1 MTNNNQIRI
10 HFLTF
15 LIGFSQI
22 YAWATTY
29 YLPATLVKIVADET
43 GQSTL
48 AIIGGFSWALL
59 IGGLCA
65 PKIGAWIE
73 SEGGRRPLAA
83 GSLLMGFGLILLSQT
98 HGLLIWYL
106 GWTIVGLGM
115 ALGLF
120 NAAFAAIGRLLKQD
134 AKKIIIRITLISGF
148 ATLFWP
154 VTTYLIE
161 AVGWRNMVMIYAIP
175 HLVVWAPLFFF
186 KIPHWVPEHA
196 ETQVSDQLVARD
208 RIKLVFNL
216 LAIYAV
222 LRAIVG
228 TTVSVDI
235 LRMFTGLGLTI
246 TAAAF
251 VASLI
256 GPSQIAGRLIEIYF
270 GRNFDPLNSSIFWT
284 AILPLSVALLIFAG
298 TSSASIFAIG
308 YGMSN
313 GVLSITMGILPM
325 ILFGSKGYAA
335 LLGKLAL
342 PVLIAQAATPLLVD
356 PMIQNWPSLYIFYIA
371 GGLGIAAL
379 FCLIFLAAIS
389 KKALPMKYNS
399 QQDNSQ

>member
-1 MTNNNQIRI
+1 MKNSNPVQV

-43 GQSTL
+43 SQSTL
-48 AIIGGFSWALL
+48 AIMGGFSWALL

-65 PKIGAWIE
+65 PKIGMWIE

-83 GSLLMGFGLILLSQT
+83 GSLLMGFGLMLLSQM

-106 GWTIVGLGM
+106 GWTIIGLGM

-120 NAAFAAIGRLLKQD
+120 NAAFATIGRLLKQD

-148 ATLFWP
+148 ATLLWP

-161 AVGWRNMVMIYAIP
+161 SVGWRTMVMIYAIP
-175 HLVVWAPLFFF
+175 HIVIWAPLFFF
-186 KIPHWVPEHA
+186 KIPSWVPEHA
-196 ETQVSDQLVARD
+196 QNQASDQLVARKNVK
-208 RIKLVFNL
+208 IVFNL
-216 LAIYAV
+216 LAIYAI

-235 LRMFTGLGLTI
+235 LTMFTGIGLTI
-246 TAAAF
+246 TAAAL

-256 GPSQIAGRLIEIYF
+256 GPSQIVGRLIEIYF

-284 AILPLSVALLIFAG
+284 AVLPVSVAILILAG

-325 ILFGSKGYAA
+325 ILFGAKGYAA

-356 PMIQNWPSLYIFYIA
+356 PIIHSWPSLYIFYIA

-379 FCLIFLAAIS
+379 VCLIVLSSIS
-389 KKALPMKYNS
+389 KRVNNLPKAVKCNS
-399 QQDNSQ
+399 Q